1 MIQRCAKTSAHE
13 MDDIYANQHI
23 SEVPQPRRR
32 LPFTKKSFP
41 CLTCQKKFTSKYRL
55 QSMSHLSLRS
65 SRVSIEADIRV
76 QRTSTDFTPKARIRS
91 LIIVEHVP
99 TKHITEQTWLDTEKG
114 VQILPSASLCQ
125 SCT

>member
-1 MIQRCAKTSAHE
+1 MH
-13 MDDIYANQHI
+13 ANQHI
-23 SEVPQPRRR
+23 FEVQQPHHC
-32 LPFTKKSFP
+32 LPPIKKSFP
-41 CLTCQKKFTSKYRL
+41 CLACQKKFTTKYRL
-55 QSMSHLSLRS
+55 QSVSRLSLRL

-76 QRTSTDFTPKARIRS
+76 QRTSTDFTPKARIKS